1 MGILIKLFI
10 TSLAIYV
17 AARLLPGIEIT
28 SMPTLLVVAIVL
40 GLVNTLLKPILIV
53 LTFPLTVITL
63 GLFLL
68 VLNGLLVML
77 VGAVVPGFQVDS
89 LLSAILFSIV
99 VSLISSILSKLA

>member
-1 MGILIKLFI
+1 MGIVVRLFI
-10 TSLAIYV
+10 MSLAIYI

-28 SMPTLLVVAIVL
+28 SVPTLVIVAIVL
-40 GLVNTLLKPILIV
+40 ALVNTLLKPILIF

-77 VGAVVPGFQVDS
+77 VGALVPGFQVDS

-99 VSLISSILSKLA
+99 VSLISSVLSKLT